1 MSVGLRKSGVAM
13 AFVLSFGNTSS
24 VENSD
29 AGLIHSRLAEYH
41 AHPPFSKGGGKSSG
55 LAFRRRVT
63 YECTLSRGE
72 SCASCGLTWQENQLS
87 AAVKLH
93 DILIIGAG
101 LAGMRAAVAA
111 PSDLDVA
118 VMSKVH
124 PVRSHSVAA
133 QGGINA
139 ALGKEDSWQAHAFD
153 TTKGGLYL
161 GDQDAIE
168 AMCREA
174 PDDILELERLGVIF
188 SRDTQGH
195 IAQRPF
201 GGAGFPR
208 TCYAADRTG
217 HAILHAM
224 YEQLLKHRIRVYE
237 EWYVTALIVEDGVC
251 RGVVAW
257 DLIHGGLHAIGAK
270 AVILATGGSGRVFLT
285 STNAVINTGDGMA
298 LAYRAGAP
306 LADMEFVQFHPT
318 TLKGTGILITEGA
331 RGEGGYL
338 LNTLGERFMKDY
350 APQQMELATRSTVS
364 LAIGREIVE
373 GRGVDGC
380 VLLDLRHLGR
390 QRILERLPQIRELA
404 IEFAGLDPIETP
416 IPVRPGAH
424 YQMGGVRTNQWT
436 ETAVAG
442 LFAAGECACVSVHGA
457 NRLGGNS
464 LLETIVFGR
473 RAGVR
478 AGEYARTVGAQAL
491 TTDQLRVEQH
501 RVQQLLGHK
510 GSVRAWQIREE
521 LGELMSLNLG
531 LVRTH
536 ASMSAAT
543 SALTALTHRAAS
555 VMVQDKGQVFNTDL
569 VQALE
574 LQSLLDIAE
583 TIIAGAL
590 ARKESR
596 GAHYRSDYP
605 TRDDQRWLRHSLIR
619 RTPEGMVLTYE
630 PVTITRFPPT

>member
-1 MSVGLRKSGVAM
+1 MRETVR
-13 AFVLSFGNTSS
+13 
-24 VENSD
+24 
-29 AGLIHSRLAEYH
+29 
-41 AHPPFSKGGGKSSG
+41 
-55 LAFRRRVT
+55 
-63 YECTLSRGE
+63 
-72 SCASCGLTWQENQLS
+72 Q
-87 AAVKLH
+87 H

-101 LAGMRAAVAA
+101 LAGMRAAIAA
-111 PSDLDVA
+111 PPDLDVA
-118 VMSKVH
+118 VISKVH

-139 ALGKEDSWQAHAFD
+139 ALGGNDSWEAHAFD
-153 TTKGGLYL
+153 TSKGGLYL

-188 SRDTQGH
+188 SRDDQGR

-224 YEQLLKHRIRVYE
+224 YEQLLKRRIAVYE
-237 EWYVTALIVEDGVC
+237 EWYVTSLIVEDGAC

-257 DLIHGGLHAIGAK
+257 DLIHGGLQTIRAK

-338 LNTLGERFMKDY
+338 LNTLGERFMKTY

-364 LAIGREIVE
+364 LAIGQEILE

-436 ETAVAG
+436 ETGIAG
-442 LFAAGECACVSVHGA
+442 LYAAGECACVSVHGA

-473 RAGVR
+473 RAGIR
-478 AGEYARTVGAQAL
+478 AGEYVRTITSQPL
-491 TTDQLRVEQH
+491 TTDQFSIEQA
-501 RVQQLLGHK
+501 RVQRLLAQE
-510 GSVRAWQIREE
+510 GSIKAWQIREE
-521 LGELMSLNLG
+521 LGQTMSLNLG
-531 LVRTH
+531 LVRTQE
-536 ASMSAAT
+536 SMSAAL
-543 SALTALTHRAAS
+543 SAIAALTHRAAS
-555 VMVQDKGQVFNTDL
+555 VTLQDKGLVFNTDL

-574 LQSLLDIAE
+574 LQCLLDVAE
-583 TIIAGAL
+583 TIVASAL
-590 ARKESR
+590 ARTESR

-605 TRDDQRWLRHSLIR
+605 ARDDQRWLAHSLIR
-619 RTPEGMVLTYE
+619 RTDEGRALTHE
-630 PVTITRFPPT
+630 PVTITRFLPT

>member
-1 MSVGLRKSGVAM
+1 
-13 AFVLSFGNTSS
+13 
-24 VENSD
+24 
-29 AGLIHSRLAEYH
+29 
-41 AHPPFSKGGGKSSG
+41 
-55 LAFRRRVT
+55 
-63 YECTLSRGE
+63 
-72 SCASCGLTWQENQLS
+72 
-87 AAVKLH
+87 
-93 DILIIGAG
+93 
-101 LAGMRAAVAA
+101 MRAAVAA
-111 PSDLDVA
+111 PPDLNVA
-118 VMSKVH
+118 VISKVH

-139 ALGKEDSWQAHAFD
+139 ALGENDSWEAHAFD
-153 TTKGGLYL
+153 TAKGGLYL

-168 AMCREA
+168 AMCHEA
-174 PDDILELERLGVIF
+174 PDDIHELERLGVIF
-188 SRDTQGH
+188 SRDEQGR

-224 YEQLLKHRIRVYE
+224 YEQLLKRRIAVYE
-237 EWYVTALIVEDGVC
+237 EWYVTSLIMEGGAC

-338 LNTLGERFMKDY
+338 LNTRGERFMKTY

-364 LAIGREIVE
+364 LAIGQEILE

-404 IEFAGLDPIETP
+404 IEFAGLDPVETP

-424 YQMGGVRTNQWT
+424 YMMGGVRTNQWT
-436 ETAVAG
+436 ETGITG
-442 LFAAGECACVSVHGA
+442 LYAAGECACVSVHGA

-473 RAGVR
+473 RAGIR
-478 AGEYARTVGAQAL
+478 AAEYARTVEPRAL
-491 TTDQLRVEQH
+491 TTNQLSIEQH
-501 RVQQLLGHK
+501 RVQCLLRQEET
-510 GSVRAWQIREE
+510 VRAWQIREE
-521 LGELMSLNLG
+521 LGQAMSRHLG

-536 ASMSAAT
+536 DSMSTAI
-543 SALTALTHRAAS
+543 SALSALTHRAAA
-555 VMVQDKGQVFNTDL
+555 VTVQDKGQVFNTDL
-569 VQALE
+569 VQAFE
-574 LQSLLDIAE
+574 LQSLLDVAE
-583 TIIAGAL
+583 TIVVSAL
-590 ARKESR
+590 ARQESR
-596 GAHYRSDYP
+596 GAHYRSDFP
-605 TRDDQRWLRHSLIR
+605 VRDDQRWLRHSLIR
-619 RTPEGMVLTYE
+619 RTPEGPALTYE
-630 PVTITRFPPT
+630 PVTISRFPPK

>member
-1 MSVGLRKSGVAM
+1 M
-13 AFVLSFGNTSS
+13 
-24 VENSD
+24 
-29 AGLIHSRLAEYH
+29 
-41 AHPPFSKGGGKSSG
+41 
-55 LAFRRRVT
+55 
-63 YECTLSRGE
+63 
-72 SCASCGLTWQENQLS
+72 
-87 AAVKLH
+87 KLH
-93 DILIIGAG
+93 DILIVGAG
-101 LAGMRAAVAA
+101 LAGMRAAIAA
-111 PSDLDVA
+111 PPDLDVA
-118 VMSKVH
+118 VISKVH

-139 ALGKEDSWQAHAFD
+139 ALGENDSWEAHAYD

-174 PDDILELERLGVIF
+174 PDDIHELERLGVIF
-188 SRDTQGH
+188 SRDEQGR

-224 YEQLLKHRIRVYE
+224 YEQLLKRRVAVYE
-237 EWYVTALIVEDGVC
+237 EWYVTSLIVEDGAC

-257 DLIHGGLHAIGAK
+257 NLIHGGLRAIGAK

-331 RGEGGYL
+331 RGEGAYL
-338 LNTLGERFMKDY
+338 LNTLGERFMKTY

-364 LAIGREIVE
+364 LAIGQEILE

-390 QRILERLPQIRELA
+390 QRILERLPQIRQLA

-424 YQMGGVRTNQWT
+424 YQMGGVRTNQWA
-436 ETAVAG
+436 ETGIAG
-442 LFAAGECACVSVHGA
+442 LYAAGECACVSVHGA

-464 LLETIVFGR
+464 LIETIVFGR
-473 RAGVR
+473 RAGIR
-478 AGEYARTVGAQAL
+478 AGEYVRTVAPRAL
-491 TTDQLRVEQH
+491 TTNQLTTEQARVH
-501 RVQQLLGHK
+501 QLMSQE
-510 GSVRAWQIREE
+510 GSIRAWQIREE
-521 LGELMSLNLG
+521 LGQMMSLNLG

-536 ASMSAAT
+536 ESMSAAI
-543 SALTALTHRAAS
+543 SSLNALIQRAAS
-555 VMVQDKGQVFNTDL
+555 VTVQDKALAFNMEL
-569 VQALE
+569 VQAFE
-574 LQSLLDIAE
+574 LQSLLDVAE
-583 TIIAGAL
+583 TIITSAL
-590 ARKESR
+590 ARTESR
-596 GAHYRSDYP
+596 GAHYRSDFP
-605 TRDDQRWLRHSLIR
+605 KRDDTHWLKHTLTR
-619 RTPEGMVLTYE
+619 RAPGGLTVEYH
-630 PVTITRFPPT
+630 PVTVTRFPPK

>member
-1 MSVGLRKSGVAM
+1 M
-13 AFVLSFGNTSS
+13 
-24 VENSD
+24 
-29 AGLIHSRLAEYH
+29 
-41 AHPPFSKGGGKSSG
+41 
-55 LAFRRRVT
+55 
-63 YECTLSRGE
+63 
-72 SCASCGLTWQENQLS
+72 
-87 AAVKLH
+87 KLH

-111 PSDLDVA
+111 APNLDVA
-118 VMSKVH
+118 VISKVH

-139 ALGKEDSWQAHAFD
+139 ALGENDSWEAHAFD
-153 TTKGGLYL
+153 TAKGGLYL

-174 PDDILELERLGVIF
+174 PDDIHELERLGVIF
-188 SRDTQGH
+188 SRDEQGR

-224 YEQLLKHRIRVYE
+224 YEQLLKRHIAVYE
-237 EWYVTALIVEDGVC
+237 EWYVTSLIMEDGAC

-257 DLIHGGLHAIGAK
+257 DLVYGGLHAIGAK

-338 LNTLGERFMKDY
+338 LNTRGERFMKTY

-364 LAIGREIVE
+364 LAIGQEILE

-404 IEFAGLDPIETP
+404 IEFAGLDPVETP

-424 YQMGGVRTNQWT
+424 YMMGGVRTNQWT
-436 ETAVAG
+436 ESGITG
-442 LFAAGECACVSVHGA
+442 LYAAGECACVSVHGA

-473 RAGVR
+473 RAGIR
-478 AGEYARTVGAQAL
+478 AAEYARTVGSRAL
-491 TTDQLRVEQH
+491 STDQLLIEEQ
-501 RVQQLLGHK
+501 RVQRLLREEET
-510 GSVRAWQIREE
+510 VRAWQIREE
-521 LGELMSLNLG
+521 LGQAMSRHLG

-536 ASMSAAT
+536 DSMSSAI
-543 SALTALTHRAAS
+543 SALAALTHRAAA
-555 VMVQDKGQVFNTDL
+555 VTVQDKGQVFNTDL
-569 VQALE
+569 VQAFE
-574 LQSLLDIAE
+574 LQSLLDVAE
-583 TIIAGAL
+583 TIVVSAL
-590 ARKESR
+590 ARQESR
-596 GAHYRSDYP
+596 GAHYRSDFP
-605 TRDDQRWLRHSLIR
+605 VRDDQRWLRHSLIR
-619 RTPEGMVLTYE
+619 RTPEGPALTYE
-630 PVTITRFPPT
+630 PVTISRFPPK

>member
-1 MSVGLRKSGVAM
+1 M
-13 AFVLSFGNTSS
+13 
-24 VENSD
+24 
-29 AGLIHSRLAEYH
+29 
-41 AHPPFSKGGGKSSG
+41 
-55 LAFRRRVT
+55 
-63 YECTLSRGE
+63 
-72 SCASCGLTWQENQLS
+72 
-87 AAVKLH
+87 KLH

-111 PSDLDVA
+111 SPDLDVA

-139 ALGKEDSWQAHAFD
+139 ALGEDDSWEAHAYD

-174 PDDILELERLGVIF
+174 PEDILELERLGVIF
-188 SRDTQGH
+188 SRNEEGR

-224 YEQLLKHRIRVYE
+224 YEQLLKRRIAVYE
-237 EWYVTALIVEDGVC
+237 EWYVTTLIVEEGVC

-257 DLIHGGLHAIGAK
+257 DLIRGGLHAIRAK

-338 LNTLGERFMKDY
+338 LNTLGERFMKVY

-364 LAIGREIVE
+364 LAIGQEILE

-390 QRILERLPQIRELA
+390 QRILERLPQIRALA
-404 IEFAGLDPIETP
+404 MEFAGLDPIETP

-436 ETAVAG
+436 ETGIAG
-442 LFAAGECACVSVHGA
+442 LYAAGECACVSVHGA

-478 AGEYARTVGAQAL
+478 AGEYVRTVAQQAL
-491 TTDQLRVEQH
+491 RNDQLMTEQA
-501 RVQQLLGHK
+501 RVQRLLAQE
-510 GSVRAWQIREE
+510 GSVRAWQLREE
-521 LGELMSLNLG
+521 LGQTMSLNLG
-531 LVRTH
+531 LVRTRE
-536 ASMSAAT
+536 SMSAAI
-543 SALTALTHRAAS
+543 SAISALTHRAS
-555 VMVQDKGQVFNTDL
+555 SMTVQDKGLVFNTDL

-574 LQSLLDIAE
+574 LECLLDVAE
-583 TIIAGAL
+583 TIVTSAL
-590 ARKESR
+590 ARQESR

-605 TRDDQRWLRHSLIR
+605 VRDDQHWLKHSLIR
-619 RTPEGMVLTYE
+619 RTPEGTALTHE
-630 PVTITRFPPT
+630 PVTVTRFPPT

>member
-1 MSVGLRKSGVAM
+1 MRVHDL
-13 AFVLSFGNTSS
+13 
-24 VENSD
+24 
-29 AGLIHSRLAEYH
+29 LI
-41 AHPPFSKGGGKSSG
+41 
-55 LAFRRRVT
+55 V
-63 YECTLSRGE
+63 
-72 SCASCGLTWQENQLS
+72 
-87 AAVKLH
+87 
-93 DILIIGAG
+93 GAG
-101 LAGMRAAVAA
+101 LAGMRAALAA
-111 PSDLDVA
+111 PSHLDVA
-118 VMSKVH
+118 LLSKVH

-139 ALGKEDSWQAHAFD
+139 ALGENDSWEAHAFD

-174 PDDILELERLGVIF
+174 PGDILDLERMGVIF
-188 SRDTQGH
+188 SRDERGR

-224 YEQLLKHRIRVYE
+224 YEQLLKRQAFVYE
-237 EWYVTALIVEDGVC
+237 EWYVTSLIVEDGVC

-257 DLIHGGLHAIGAK
+257 DLIHGGLHMIGAK

-331 RGEGGYL
+331 RGEGAYL
-338 LNTLGERFMKDY
+338 LNTLGERFMKTY

-364 LAIGREIVE
+364 LAIGQEILE
-373 GRGVDGC
+373 GRGVEGC

-404 IEFAGLDPIETP
+404 IEFAGVDPIESP

-424 YQMGGVRTNQWT
+424 YQMGGVKTNQWGET
-436 ETAVAG
+436 ELPG
-442 LFAAGECACVSVHGA
+442 LYAAGECACVSVHGA

-464 LLETIVFGR
+464 LLETVVFGR
-473 RAGVR
+473 RAGKR
-478 AGEYARTVGAQAL
+478 AAEYADGKVPRAVSDATLRTEEARIRTFMKNEGP
-491 TTDQLRVEQH
+491 E
-501 RVQQLLGHK
+501 
-510 GSVRAWQIREE
+510 RAWEIQEE
-521 LGELMSLNLG
+521 LS
-531 LVRTH
+531 
-536 ASMSAAT
+536 
-543 SALTALTHRAAS
+543 
-555 VMVQDKGQVFNTDL
+555 
-569 VQALE
+569 
-574 LQSLLDIAE
+574 
-583 TIIAGAL
+583 
-590 ARKESR
+590 
-596 GAHYRSDYP
+596 
-605 TRDDQRWLRHSLIR
+605 
-619 RTPEGMVLTYE
+619 
-630 PVTITRFPPT
+630 